1 MHTRIIDIN
10 VHLCFINTFISIQEC
25 VHWYFLQRAIDRG
38 GGMDRD
44 AWVLVLSC
52 CLVVYSSVIKRMW
65 IEACVFMYA
74 CVGKGR
80 WEINDTKRLYIPGKC
95 SDP

>member
-25 VHWYFLQRAIDRG
+25 VHLYFLQRAIDRG

-52 CLVVYSSVIKRMW
+52 CLVV
-65 IEACVFMYA
+65 
-74 CVGKGR
+74 
-80 WEINDTKRLYIPGKC
+80 
-95 SDP
+95 